1 MRAALVQMSSSD
13 DPGAN
18 LAAARALIG
27 QAAGAGAALVC
38 TPENTNC
45 MSSDRAHQAT
55 VLRHEDDDPTLAG
68 LRDAAARHGIWLSV
82 GSLGL
87 KVADDSRFANRSF
100 LIDPAGGI
108 AARYDK
114 IHMFDVALG
123 PGETYAESSAFR
135 PGDRAVVVPTP
146 LGRIGLT
153 ICYDL
158 RFPHLHR
165 ALAKAGAEIILNPSA
180 FTVPT
185 GSAHWEVLLRARAIE
200 CGAFVLAAAQTGHH
214 PRRDEGPQRR
224 TWGHSLAVSPWGEVL
239 ADAGTEPGVALVE
252 IDLAQVAEARR
263 RIPALAH
270 DRVFAPPAV

>member
-1 MRAALVQMSSSD
+1 MRAALVQMTASD

-18 LAAARALIG
+18 LVMARALVAR
-27 QAAGAGAALVC
+27 AAGAGAQLVC

-45 MSSDRAHQAT
+45 MSSDRAHQAM

-87 KVADDSRFANRSF
+87 KVADEARFANRSF
-100 LIDPAGGI
+100 LIDPTGGI

-114 IHMFDVALG
+114 IHMFDVVLG
-123 PGETYAESSAFR
+123 EGETYAESSAFR
-135 PGDRAVVVPTP
+135 PGDRAVVVDVP
-146 LGRIGLT
+146 LVRIGLT

-165 ALAKAGAEIILNPSA
+165 ALAKAGAGIILNPSA

-200 CGAFVLAAAQTGHH
+200 SGAFILAAAQTGSH
-214 PRRDEGPQRR
+214 PRRDTGPQRR

-239 ADAGTEPGVALVE
+239 ADAGTEPGVVVVDL
-252 IDLAQVAEARR
+252 DLAQVAEARR

-270 DRVFAPPAV
+270 DRVFAPPG